1 MQSLVKKKKNCHV
14 TKYVM
19 NSKAV
24 SMRVSR
30 HMSKWP
36 KYFSL
41 YDRHFSSFVGKRV
54 NVWEIGVCGGGS
66 LQMWKKFFG
75 PRATIVGI
83 DIEPNFYFEEDQI
96 HVHIGS
102 QSDTEFLSGLVNK
115 YGPPDVLIDDGSH
128 TQTDLHVTFKFLY
141 PLMKR
146 KSVYFIEDTHT
157 AYWKEYG
164 GRLLQDGTIVESSKR
179 LIDELTGR
187 HFCGITD
194 FTLTTKGIHFYDS
207 VIVFEKEYDRE
218 GLLQL

>member
-1 MQSLVKKKKNCHV
+1 MQSLAKKRKNCHV

-24 SMRVSR
+24 STKVSR
-30 HMSKWP
+30 YMNKWS

-41 YDRHFSSFVGKRV
+41 YDRHFAKFVDKQV

-83 DIEPNFYFEEDQI
+83 DIEPKFYFEEDQI

-102 QSDTEFLSGLVNK
+102 QSDTEFLSSLVEK

-128 TQTDLHVTFKFLY
+128 MQIDLHATFKFLY
-141 PLMKR
+141 PLMNK

-157 AYWKEYG
+157 SYWKDFG
-164 GRLLQDGTIVESSKR
+164 GGLLRDGTIVESSKR
-179 LIDELTGR
+179 FVDDLNAK
-187 HFCGITD
+187 HFGVTTE
-194 FTLTTKGIHFYDS
+194 FSLNTKGIHFYDS